1 MAMTCKVCNHPQR
14 LDIDR
19 ELVSGKSLTM
29 IANTYGVDWQAVRR
43 HKEGHLSRQLVQVY
57 EKKSE
62 AWAMDLL
69 DHLRSIVDKAETIF
83 DRNFAKDTVQSDI
96 VALNA
101 LREQRGTFE
110 LLAKIVAYSQTKAM
124 EQQVQERQ
132 ASNINLKDFSK
143 EELLTLYKL
152 GIMKQGDDLELDD
165 LDILPEIVKTPIQP
179 IIHPCLTLPIKRSP
193 LPPPLITP
201 IPEPAPTEP
210 DKPRRLPP
218 APTKMIPGWDSS
230 CRPLAGWRK

>member
-1 MAMTCKVCNHPQR
+1 MPRVCIICNHPNR

-19 ELVSGKSLTM
+19 LLVQGHGYQK
-29 IANTYGVDWQAVRR
+29 IANIYGVSWQSVRN
-43 HKEGHLSRQLVQVY
+43 HAQGHLSRQLVQAY

-69 DHLRSIVDKAETIF
+69 DHLRDIVNKAEAIF
-83 DRNFAKDTVQSDI
+83 QRNYDKNTTTSDI

-132 ASNINLKDFSK
+132 AKEIDLSDFSK
-143 EELLTLYKL
+143 DELLVLYKL
-152 GIMKQGDDLELDD
+152 GLKQGDDDE
-165 LDILPEIVKTPIQP
+165 LDILPETPEQP
-179 IIHPCLTLPIKRSP
+179 ALKPCQTVPIKRSP
-193 LPPPLITP
+193 LPPPLSTP
-201 IPEPAPTEP
+201 IPEPEIEPAP
-210 DKPRRLPP
+210 KRLPP
-218 APTKMIPGWDSS
+218 APTRPLPGWDSS
-230 CRPLAGWRK
+230 CLRRPY